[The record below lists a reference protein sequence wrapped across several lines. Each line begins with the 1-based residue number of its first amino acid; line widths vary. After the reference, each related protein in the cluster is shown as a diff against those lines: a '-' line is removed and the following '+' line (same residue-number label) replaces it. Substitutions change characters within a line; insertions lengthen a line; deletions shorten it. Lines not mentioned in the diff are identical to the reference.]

1 MKIFRLL
8 PIMVAI
14 FIIPTTD
21 AEELSSIEVESS
33 ILSNSITENRYPV
46 AIIDST
52 DIDPSKSIGTN
63 LRSIP
68 GVSNSD
74 YGTSVGQ
81 PIIRGLGGSRVR
93 VLSNNNYVSD
103 LSFFSADHPVMLNLN
118 HASHIEIIKGPSSL
132 FNHSG
137 TSGGIVNVITGSSTD
152 KLYTD
157 EKITLGRSYDTVSEG
172 YSNNFLFKKNIND
185 VALYLSHDKRDYF
198 KYDLS
203 EGSLYEEGSEVH
215 TLNNSDYA
223 DKSSTI
229 GLSLIKNWGYLS
241 FSFINN
247 KGTYGIA
254 YHAEEEEEEEEEEG
268 EHRIYSAHKSD
279 TYNFIGRLDNLAFAN
294 SLDFSISNTNAHI
307 KEHEE
312 DGSFKVMN
320 NNSTAYNLK
329 FNLDSDDIEKRLLLS
344 YEHAKSPFS
353 SNAYVPKSESF
364 DRSIA
369 YYSQTN
375 ISGLNFDYA
384 LRYDF
389 NERLT
394 STKNYEDSAFSI
406 STNTSQQITD
416 NLSYSIGL
424 SHVSRSPNMAELFAD
439 GKHGPTNR
447 YEKGDSSLEREVSK
461 NIDLGLNFKSGD
473 STIDFSVYRNDVKDF
488 IYLRDLG
495 TTSYDGEHQDANWS
509 QKDAVF
515 QGYEFSYMKPLTVG
529 NTDMYLTLSR
539 DDISAVFDDDTYVPR
554 IPSAKNVLDL
564 TILGQN
570 NESYTVSLIY
580 SESQKDFT
588 SIETETN
595 SYVDL
600 AMKYTNRISLNNNYD
615 LNVVLFG
622 NNLLDKTRRNH
633 ASFVKAH
640 VPLPAASFGFDVSL
654 DYKF

>member
-1 MKIFRLL
+1 MNIFKNALFL
-8 PIMVAI
+8 AFVAI
-14 FIIPTTD
+14 SHVH
-21 AEELSSIEVESS
+21 AEDMTPIEIQSSV
-33 ILSNSITENRYPV
+33 LSNSVTENKNTV
-46 AIIDST
+46 TIIPGA
-52 DIDPSKSIGTN
+52 DIESSQSIGTN

-81 PIIRGLGGSRVR
+81 PVIRGLGGSRVK

-103 LSFFSADHPVMLNLN
+103 LSFFSADHPVMLNIN
-118 HASHIEIIKGPSSL
+118 HASHIEVIKGPTSL

-137 TSGGIVNVITGSSTD
+137 NTGGVVNVVTDSSTN
-152 KLYTD
+152 KLYSE
-157 EKITLGRSYDTVSEG
+157 EKISFGRSYDTVSEG
-172 YSNNFLFKKNIND
+172 YSNNFLLKKNIND
-185 VALYLSHDKRDYF
+185 LAVYISHDKRDYF

-203 EGSLYEEGSEVH
+203 EGSLFEEGTEVH

-229 GLSLIKNWGYLS
+229 GLSMIKDWGYFS

-254 YHAEEEEEEEEEEG
+254 YHAEEEEEEEEEG

-279 TYNFIGRLDNLAFAN
+279 TYNFIGRLDNLSFAN
-294 SLDFSISNTNAHI
+294 SLDFSVSNTNAHI

-312 DGSFKVMN
+312 DGTFKVMN

-329 FNLDSDDIEKRLLLS
+329 FNFDSVNQERRLLLS

-364 DRSIA
+364 NRSLA
-369 YYSQTN
+369 YYSESSLSNMN
-375 ISGLNFDYA
+375 IAYA

-394 STKNYEDSAFSI
+394 STKNYEDSAISFSA
-406 STNTSQQITD
+406 NTAQQIND
-416 NLSYSIGL
+416 SLSYNLGF

-447 YEKGDSSLEREVSK
+447 YEKGNSSLEREVSN
-461 NIDLGLNFKSGD
+461 NIDIGLNFKHGIS
-473 STIDFSVYRNDVKDF
+473 SIDVSLFRNDIKDF

-495 TTSYDGEHQDANWS
+495 TTLYDGEHQDADWS

-515 QGYEFSYMKPLTVG
+515 QGYEVSYTRPFTLG
-529 NTDMYLTLSR
+529 DRDLYLTLSR
-539 DDISAVFDDDTYVPR
+539 DDISAVFDNDTYVPR
-554 IPSAKNVLDL
+554 IPSAKNTLDL
-564 TILGQN
+564 TLLGDK
-570 NESYTVSLIY
+570 NEKYSMILIY
-580 SESQKDFT
+580 AESQKDFS
-588 SIETETN
+588 SIETSTN

-600 AMKYTNRISLNNNYD
+600 AVKYTNKITLGDKQD
-615 LNVVLFG
+615 LNVMLYG

-640 VPLPAASFGFDVSL
+640 VPLPAASFGFNVSL

>member
-1 MKIFRLL
+1 MNIFRTALFL
-8 PIMVAI
+8 AFVVVSHAHAEDMTPIEI
-14 FIIPTTD
+14 Q
-21 AEELSSIEVESS
+21 SSV
-33 ILSNSITENRYPV
+33 LSNSVTENKNTV
-46 AIIDST
+46 TIIPGV
-52 DIDPSKSIGTN
+52 DIESSQSIGTN

-81 PIIRGLGGSRVR
+81 PVIRGLGGSRVK

-103 LSFFSADHPVMLNLN
+103 LSFFSADHPVMLNIN
-118 HASHIEIIKGPSSL
+118 HASHIEVIKGPTSL

-137 TSGGIVNVITGSSTD
+137 NTGGVVNVVTDSSTN
-152 KLYTD
+152 KLYSE
-157 EKITLGRSYDTVSEG
+157 EKISFGRSYDTVSEG
-172 YSNNFLFKKNIND
+172 YSNNFILKKNIND
-185 VALYLSHDKRDYF
+185 LAVYISHDKRDYF

-203 EGSLYEEGSEVH
+203 EGSLFEEGTEVH
-215 TLNNSDYA
+215 TLNNSYYA
-223 DKSSTI
+223 EKSSTI
-229 GLSLIKNWGYLS
+229 GLSMITDWGYFS

-254 YHAEEEEEEEEEEG
+254 YHAEEEEEEEEEG

-279 TYNFIGRLDNLAFAN
+279 TYNFIGRLDNLSFAN
-294 SLDFSISNTNAHI
+294 SLDFSVSNTNAHI

-312 DGSFKVMN
+312 DGTFKVMN

-329 FNLDSDDIEKRLLLS
+329 FNFDSVNQERRLLLS

-364 DRSIA
+364 NRSLA
-369 YYSQTN
+369 YYSESSLSNMN
-375 ISGLNFDYA
+375 IAYA

-394 STKNYEDSAFSI
+394 STKNYEDSAISFSA
-406 STNTSQQITD
+406 NTAQQIND
-416 NLSYSIGL
+416 SLSYNLGF

-447 YEKGDSSLEREVSK
+447 YEKGNSSLEREVSN
-461 NIDLGLNFKSGD
+461 NIDIGLNFKHGIS
-473 STIDFSVYRNDVKDF
+473 SIDVSLFRNDIKDF

-495 TTSYDGEHQDANWS
+495 TTLYDGEHQDADWS
-509 QKDAVF
+509 QKNAVF
-515 QGYEFSYMKPLTVG
+515 QGYEVSYTRPFTLG
-529 NTDMYLTLSR
+529 DRDLYLTLSR
-539 DDISAVFDDDTYVPR
+539 DDISAVFDNDTYVPR
-554 IPSAKNVLDL
+554 IPSAKNTLDL
-564 TILGQN
+564 TLLGDKN
-570 NESYTVSLIY
+570 KKYSMSLIY
-580 SESQKDFT
+580 AESQKDFS
-588 SIETETN
+588 SIETSTN

-600 AMKYTNRISLNNNYD
+600 AVKYTNKIRLGDKQD
-615 LNVVLFG
+615 LNVMLYG

-640 VPLPAASFGFDVSL
+640 VPLPAASFGFNVSL

>member
-1 MKIFRLL
+1 MNIFKNALFL
-8 PIMVAI
+8 AFVAI
-14 FIIPTTD
+14 SHVH
-21 AEELSSIEVESS
+21 AEDMTPIEIQSSV
-33 ILSNSITENRYPV
+33 LSNSVTENKNTV
-46 AIIDST
+46 TIIPGV
-52 DIDPSKSIGTN
+52 DIESSQSIGTN

-81 PIIRGLGGSRVR
+81 PVIRGLGGSRVK

-103 LSFFSADHPVMLNLN
+103 LSFFSADHPVMLNIN
-118 HASHIEIIKGPSSL
+118 HASHIEVIKGPTSL

-137 TSGGIVNVITGSSTD
+137 NTGGVVNVVTDSSTN
-152 KLYTD
+152 KLYSE
-157 EKITLGRSYDTVSEG
+157 EKISFGRSYDTVSEG
-172 YSNNFLFKKNIND
+172 YSNNFLLKKNIND
-185 VALYLSHDKRDYF
+185 LAVYISHDKRDYF

-203 EGSLYEEGSEVH
+203 EGSLFEEGTEVH

-229 GLSLIKNWGYLS
+229 GLSMIKDWGYFS

-254 YHAEEEEEEEEEEG
+254 YHAEEEEEEEEEG

-279 TYNFIGRLDNLAFAN
+279 TYNFIGRLDNLSFAN

-312 DGSFKVMN
+312 DGTFKVMN

-329 FNLDSDDIEKRLLLS
+329 FNFDSVNQERRLLLS

-364 DRSIA
+364 NRSLA
-369 YYSQTN
+369 YYSESSLSNMN
-375 ISGLNFDYA
+375 IAYA

-394 STKNYEDSAFSI
+394 STKNYEDSAISFSA
-406 STNTSQQITD
+406 NTAQQIND
-416 NLSYSIGL
+416 SLSYNLGF

-447 YEKGDSSLEREVSK
+447 YEKGNSSLEREVSN
-461 NIDLGLNFKSGD
+461 NIDIGLNFKHGIS
-473 STIDFSVYRNDVKDF
+473 SIDLSLFRNDIKDF

-495 TTSYDGEHQDANWS
+495 TTLYDGEHQDADWS

-515 QGYEFSYMKPLTVG
+515 QGYEVSYTRPFTLG
-529 NTDMYLTLSR
+529 DRDLYLTLSR
-539 DDISAVFDDDTYVPR
+539 DDISAVFDNDTYVPR
-554 IPSAKNVLDL
+554 IPSAKNTLDL
-564 TILGQN
+564 TLLGDK
-570 NESYTVSLIY
+570 NEKY
-580 SESQKDFT
+580 SMS
-588 SIETETN
+588 
-595 SYVDL
+595 
-600 AMKYTNRISLNNNYD
+600 
-615 LNVVLFG
+615 
-622 NNLLDKTRRNH
+622 
-633 ASFVKAH
+633 
-640 VPLPAASFGFDVSL
+640 
-654 DYKF
+654 

>member
-1 MKIFRLL
+1 MNIFKNALFL
-8 PIMVAI
+8 AFVVVSHVHAEVMTPIEI
-14 FIIPTTD
+14 K
-21 AEELSSIEVESS
+21 SS
-33 ILSNSITENRYPV
+33 ILSNSVTENKNTV
-46 AIIDST
+46 TIIPGV
-52 DIDPSKSIGTN
+52 DIESSQSIGTN

-81 PIIRGLGGSRVR
+81 PVIRGLGGSRVK

-103 LSFFSADHPVMLNLN
+103 LSFFSADHPVMLNIN
-118 HASHIEIIKGPSSL
+118 HASHIEVIKGPTSL

-137 TSGGIVNVITGSSTD
+137 NTGGVVNVITDSSTD
-152 KLYTD
+152 KLYSE
-157 EKITLGRSYDTVSEG
+157 EKISFGRSYDTVSEG
-172 YSNNFLFKKNIND
+172 YSNNFLLKKNIND
-185 VALYLSHDKRDYF
+185 LAVYISHDKRDYF

-203 EGSLYEEGSEVH
+203 EGSLFEEGAEVH

-229 GLSLIKNWGYLS
+229 GLSIIKDWGYLS

-279 TYNFIGRLDNLAFAN
+279 TYNFIGRLDNLSFAN

-312 DGSFKVMN
+312 DGTFKVMN
-320 NNSTAYNLK
+320 NNSTAYNLE
-329 FNLDSDDIEKRLLLS
+329 FNFDSVNQERKLLLS

-364 DRSIA
+364 NRSLA
-369 YYSQTN
+369 YYSESSLSN
-375 ISGLNFDYA
+375 MNLAYA

-394 STKNYEDSAFSI
+394 STMNYEDSAISFSA
-406 STNTSQQITD
+406 NTAQQIND
-416 NLSYSIGL
+416 KLSYNLGF

-447 YEKGDSSLEREVSK
+447 YEKGNSSLEREISN
-461 NIDLGLNFKSGD
+461 NIDIGLNFKHGIS
-473 STIDFSVYRNDVKDF
+473 SIDLSLFRNDIKDF

-495 TTSYDGEHQDANWS
+495 TTLYDGEHQDADWS
-509 QKDAVF
+509 QKDAIF
-515 QGYEFSYMKPLTVG
+515 QGYEVSYTRPFTWGDKDL
-529 NTDMYLTLSR
+529 YLTLSR

-554 IPSAKNVLDL
+554 IPSAKNTLDL
-564 TILGQN
+564 TLLGDK
-570 NESYTVSLIY
+570 NEKYSLSVIY
-580 SESQKDFT
+580 AESQKDFS
-588 SIETETN
+588 SIETSTN

-600 AMKYTNRISLNNNYD
+600 AVKYTNKIRLGDKQD
-615 LNVVLFG
+615 LNVMLYG

-640 VPLPAASFGFDVSL
+640 VPLPATSFGFNVSL

>member
-1 MKIFRLL
+1 MKIFKLL
-8 PIMVAI
+8 PLVAVL
-14 FIIPTTD
+14 FIIQPVNADDIT
-21 AEELSSIEVESS
+21 LIEVESS
-33 ILSNSITENRYPV
+33 ILSNSITENRYPISV
-46 AIIDST
+46 IDGKAIDS
-52 DIDPSKSIGTN
+52 SQSIGTN
-63 LRSIP
+63 LRGIP

-81 PIIRGLGGSRVR
+81 PVIRGLGGSRVR

-157 EKITLGRSYDTVSEG
+157 EKISLGRSYDTVSEG
-172 YSNNFLFKKNIND
+172 YSNNFLFKKNLND
-185 VALYLSHDKRDYF
+185 IALYLSHDKRDYF

-254 YHAEEEEEEEEEEG
+254 YHAEEEEEEEEEG

-279 TYNFIGRLDNLAFAN
+279 TYNFIGRLDNLALAN

-320 NNSTAYNLK
+320 NNSTAYNFK
-329 FNLDSDDIEKRLLLS
+329 FNLDSDDTEKRLLFS

-369 YYSQTN
+369 YYSQSN
-375 ISGLNFDYA
+375 ISGLGFDYA
-384 LRYDF
+384 FRYDF
-389 NERLT
+389 NERFT

-416 NLSYSIGL
+416 NLSYTIGL

-461 NIDLGLNFKSGD
+461 NIDLGFNFKRGD
-473 STIDFSVYRNDVKDF
+473 STIDLSVYRNDVKDF

-515 QGYEFSYMKPLTVG
+515 QGYELSYMKPLTLG
-529 NTDMYLTLSR
+529 DTDLYLTLSR

-570 NESYTVSLIY
+570 NETYTLSLIY
-580 SESQKDFT
+580 SESQKDFS

-600 AMKYTNRISLNNNYD
+600 AMKYTNKIALNNNYD
-615 LNVVLFG
+615 LNVNLFG
-622 NNLLDKTRRNH
+622 NNLLDRTRRNH
-633 ASFVKAH
+633 SSFVKAH
-640 VPLPAASFGFDVSL
+640 VPLPASSFGFDISL

>member
-1 MKIFRLL
+1 MT
-8 PIMVAI
+8 PIEI
-14 FIIPTTD
+14 Q
-21 AEELSSIEVESS
+21 SSV
-33 ILSNSITENRYPV
+33 LSNSVTENKNTV
-46 AIIDST
+46 TIIPGV
-52 DIDPSKSIGTN
+52 DIESSQSIGTN

-81 PIIRGLGGSRVR
+81 PVIRGLGGSRVK

-103 LSFFSADHPVMLNLN
+103 LSFFSADHPVMLNIN
-118 HASHIEIIKGPSSL
+118 HASHIEVIKGPTSL

-137 TSGGIVNVITGSSTD
+137 NTGGVVNVVTDSSTN
-152 KLYTD
+152 KLYSE
-157 EKITLGRSYDTVSEG
+157 EKISFGRSYDTVSEG
-172 YSNNFLFKKNIND
+172 YSNNFLLKKNIND
-185 VALYLSHDKRDYF
+185 LAVYISHDKRDYF

-203 EGSLYEEGSEVH
+203 EGSLFEEGTEVH

-229 GLSLIKNWGYLS
+229 GLSMIKDWGYFS

-254 YHAEEEEEEEEEEG
+254 YHAEEEEEEEEEG

-279 TYNFIGRLDNLAFAN
+279 TYNFIGRLDNLSFAN

-312 DGSFKVMN
+312 DGTFKVMN

-329 FNLDSDDIEKRLLLS
+329 FNFDSVNQERRLLLS

-364 DRSIA
+364 NRSLA
-369 YYSQTN
+369 YYSESSLSNMN
-375 ISGLNFDYA
+375 IAYA

-394 STKNYEDSAFSI
+394 STKNYEDSAISFSA
-406 STNTSQQITD
+406 NTAQQIND
-416 NLSYSIGL
+416 KLSYNLGF

-447 YEKGDSSLEREVSK
+447 YEKGNSSLEREVSN
-461 NIDLGLNFKSGD
+461 NIDIGLNFKHGIS
-473 STIDFSVYRNDVKDF
+473 SIDLSLFRNDIKDF

-495 TTSYDGEHQDANWS
+495 TTLYDGEHQDADWS

-515 QGYEFSYMKPLTVG
+515 QGYEVSYTRPFTLG
-529 NTDMYLTLSR
+529 DRDLYLTLSR
-539 DDISAVFDDDTYVPR
+539 DDISAVFDNDTYVPR
-554 IPSAKNVLDL
+554 IPSAKNTLDL
-564 TILGQN
+564 TLLGDK
-570 NESYTVSLIY
+570 NEKYSMSLIY
-580 SESQKDFT
+580 AESQKDFS
-588 SIETETN
+588 SIETSTN

-600 AMKYTNRISLNNNYD
+600 AVKYTNKIRLGDKQD
-615 LNVVLFG
+615 LNVMLYG

-640 VPLPAASFGFDVSL
+640 VPLPATSFGFNVSL

>member
-52 DIDPSKSIGTN
+52 DIDASKSIGTN

-447 YEKGDSSLEREVSK
+447 YEKGDSSLAREVSK

-554 IPSAKNVLDL
+554 IPSAKNVIDL
-564 TILGQN
+564 TVLGQS
-570 NESYTVSLIY
+570 NESYSVSLIY

>member
-1 MKIFRLL
+1 MNIFRTALFL
-8 PIMVAI
+8 AFVVVSHAHAEDMTPIEI
-14 FIIPTTD
+14 Q
-21 AEELSSIEVESS
+21 SSV
-33 ILSNSITENRYPV
+33 LSNSVTENKNTV
-46 AIIDST
+46 TIIPGV
-52 DIDPSKSIGTN
+52 DIESSQSIGTN

-81 PIIRGLGGSRVR
+81 PVIRGLGGSRVK

-103 LSFFSADHPVMLNLN
+103 LSFFSADHPVMLNIN
-118 HASHIEIIKGPSSL
+118 HASHIEVIKGPTSL

-137 TSGGIVNVITGSSTD
+137 NTGGVVNVVTDSSTN
-152 KLYTD
+152 KLYSE
-157 EKITLGRSYDTVSEG
+157 EKISFGRSYDTVSEG
-172 YSNNFLFKKNIND
+172 YSNNFILKKNIND
-185 VALYLSHDKRDYF
+185 LAVYISHDKRDYF

-203 EGSLYEEGSEVH
+203 EGSLFEEGTEVH

-229 GLSLIKNWGYLS
+229 GLSMIKDWGYFS

-254 YHAEEEEEEEEEEG
+254 YHAEEEEEEEEEG

-279 TYNFIGRLDNLAFAN
+279 TYNFIGRLDNLSFAN
-294 SLDFSISNTNAHI
+294 SLDFSVSNTNAHI

-312 DGSFKVMN
+312 DGTFKVMN

-329 FNLDSDDIEKRLLLS
+329 FNFDSVNQERRLLLS

-364 DRSIA
+364 NRSLA
-369 YYSQTN
+369 YYSESSLSNMN
-375 ISGLNFDYA
+375 IAYA

-394 STKNYEDSAFSI
+394 STKNYEDSAISFSA
-406 STNTSQQITD
+406 NTAQQIND
-416 NLSYSIGL
+416 SLSYNLGF

-447 YEKGDSSLEREVSK
+447 YEKGNSSLEREVSN
-461 NIDLGLNFKSGD
+461 NIDIGLNFKHGIS
-473 STIDFSVYRNDVKDF
+473 SIDVSLFRNDIKDF

-495 TTSYDGEHQDANWS
+495 TTLYDGEHQDADWS
-509 QKDAVF
+509 QKNAVF
-515 QGYEFSYMKPLTVG
+515 QGYEVSYTRPFTLG
-529 NTDMYLTLSR
+529 DRDLYLTLSR
-539 DDISAVFDDDTYVPR
+539 DDISAVFDNDTYVPR
-554 IPSAKNVLDL
+554 IPSAKNTLDL
-564 TILGQN
+564 TLLGDKN
-570 NESYTVSLIY
+570 KKYSMSLIY
-580 SESQKDFT
+580 AESQKDFS
-588 SIETETN
+588 SIETSTN

-600 AMKYTNRISLNNNYD
+600 AVKYTNKIRLGDKQD
-615 LNVVLFG
+615 LNVMLYG

-640 VPLPAASFGFDVSL
+640 VPLPAASFGFNVSL

>member
-8 PIMVAI
+8 PIMLAI

-52 DIDPSKSIGTN
+52 DIDSSKSIGTN

-81 PIIRGLGGSRVR
+81 PVIRGLGGSRVR

-152 KLYTD
+152 KLYAD
-157 EKITLGRSYDTVSEG
+157 EKITIGRSYDTVSEG

-312 DGSFKVMN
+312 DGSFKVLN

-375 ISGLNFDYA
+375 MSGLNFDYA

-473 STIDFSVYRNDVKDF
+473 STIDISVYRNDVKDF

-529 NTDMYLTLSR
+529 NTDLYLTLSR

-564 TILGQN
+564 TVLGQS
-570 NESYTVSLIY
+570 NESYSVSLIY

-600 AMKYTNRISLNNNYD
+600 AMKYTNKISLNNNYD

>member
-1 MKIFRLL
+1 MNIFRTALFL
-8 PIMVAI
+8 AFVVVSHAHAEDMTPIEI
-14 FIIPTTD
+14 Q
-21 AEELSSIEVESS
+21 SSV
-33 ILSNSITENRYPV
+33 LSNSVTENKNTV
-46 AIIDST
+46 TIIPGV
-52 DIDPSKSIGTN
+52 DIESSQSIGTN

-81 PIIRGLGGSRVR
+81 PVIRGLGGSRVK

-103 LSFFSADHPVMLNLN
+103 LSFFSADHPVMLNIN
-118 HASHIEIIKGPSSL
+118 HASHIEVIKGPTSL

-137 TSGGIVNVITGSSTD
+137 NTGGVVNVVTDSSTN
-152 KLYTD
+152 KLYSE
-157 EKITLGRSYDTVSEG
+157 EKISFGRSYDTVSEG
-172 YSNNFLFKKNIND
+172 YSNNFLLKKNIND
-185 VALYLSHDKRDYF
+185 LAVYISHDKRDYF

-203 EGSLYEEGSEVH
+203 EGSLFEEGTEVH

-229 GLSLIKNWGYLS
+229 GLSMIKDWGYFS

-254 YHAEEEEEEEEEEG
+254 YHAEEEEEEEEEG

-279 TYNFIGRLDNLAFAN
+279 TYNFIGRLDNLSFAN

-312 DGSFKVMN
+312 DGTFKVMN

-329 FNLDSDDIEKRLLLS
+329 FNFDSVNQERRLLLS

-364 DRSIA
+364 NRSLA
-369 YYSQTN
+369 YYSESSLSNMN
-375 ISGLNFDYA
+375 IAYA

-394 STKNYEDSAFSI
+394 STKNYEDSAISFSA
-406 STNTSQQITD
+406 NTAKQIND
-416 NLSYSIGL
+416 KLSYNLGF

-447 YEKGDSSLEREVSK
+447 YEKGNSSLEREVSN
-461 NIDLGLNFKSGD
+461 NIDIGLNFKHGIS
-473 STIDFSVYRNDVKDF
+473 SIDLSLFRNDIKDF

-495 TTSYDGEHQDANWS
+495 TTLYDGEHQDANWS

-515 QGYEFSYMKPLTVG
+515 QGYEVSYTRPFTLG
-529 NTDMYLTLSR
+529 DRDLYLTLSR

-554 IPSAKNVLDL
+554 IPSAKNTIDL
-564 TILGQN
+564 TLLGDK
-570 NESYTVSLIY
+570 NEKYSMSVIY
-580 SESQKDFT
+580 AESQKDFS
-588 SIETETN
+588 SIESSTN
-595 SYVDL
+595 SYLDL
-600 AMKYTNRISLNNNYD
+600 AVKYTNKIRLSDKQD
-615 LNVVLFG
+615 LNVMLYG

-640 VPLPAASFGFDVSL
+640 VPLPATSFGFNVSL

>member
-1 MKIFRLL
+1 MNIFKNALFL
-8 PIMVAI
+8 AFVAI
-14 FIIPTTD
+14 SHVH
-21 AEELSSIEVESS
+21 AEDMTPIEIQSSV
-33 ILSNSITENRYPV
+33 LSNSVTENKNTV
-46 AIIDST
+46 TIIPGV
-52 DIDPSKSIGTN
+52 DIESSQSIGTN

-81 PIIRGLGGSRVR
+81 PVIRGLGGSRVK

-103 LSFFSADHPVMLNLN
+103 LSFFSADHPVMLNIN
-118 HASHIEIIKGPSSL
+118 HASHIEVIKGPTSL

-137 TSGGIVNVITGSSTD
+137 NTGGVVNVVTDSSTN
-152 KLYTD
+152 KLYSE
-157 EKITLGRSYDTVSEG
+157 EKISFGRSYDTVSEG
-172 YSNNFLFKKNIND
+172 YSNNFLLKKNIND
-185 VALYLSHDKRDYF
+185 LAVYISHDKRDYF

-203 EGSLYEEGSEVH
+203 EGSLFEEGTEVH

-229 GLSLIKNWGYLS
+229 GLSMIKDWGYFS

-254 YHAEEEEEEEEEEG
+254 YHAEEEEEEEEEG

-279 TYNFIGRLDNLAFAN
+279 TYNFIGRLDNLSFAN
-294 SLDFSISNTNAHI
+294 SLDFSVSNTNAHI

-312 DGSFKVMN
+312 DGTFKVMN

-329 FNLDSDDIEKRLLLS
+329 FNFDSVNQERRLLLS

-364 DRSIA
+364 NRSLA
-369 YYSQTN
+369 YYSESSLSNMN
-375 ISGLNFDYA
+375 IAYA

-394 STKNYEDSAFSI
+394 STKNYEDSAISFSA
-406 STNTSQQITD
+406 NTAQQIND
-416 NLSYSIGL
+416 SLSYNLGF

-447 YEKGDSSLEREVSK
+447 YEKGNSSLEREVSN
-461 NIDLGLNFKSGD
+461 NIDIGLNFKHGIS
-473 STIDFSVYRNDVKDF
+473 SIDLSLFRNDIKDF

-495 TTSYDGEHQDANWS
+495 TTLYDGEHQDADWS

-515 QGYEFSYMKPLTVG
+515 QGYEVSFTRPFTLG
-529 NTDMYLTLSR
+529 DRDLYLTLSR
-539 DDISAVFDDDTYVPR
+539 DDISAVFDNDTYVPR
-554 IPSAKNVLDL
+554 IPSAKNTLDL
-564 TILGQN
+564 TLLGDK
-570 NESYTVSLIY
+570 NEKYSMSLIY
-580 SESQKDFT
+580 AESQKDFS
-588 SIETETN
+588 SIETSTN

-600 AMKYTNRISLNNNYD
+600 AVKYTNKIRLGDKQD
-615 LNVVLFG
+615 LNVMLYG

-640 VPLPAASFGFDVSL
+640 VPLPASSFGFNVSL

>member
-1 MKIFRLL
+1 
-8 PIMVAI
+8 
-14 FIIPTTD
+14 
-21 AEELSSIEVESS
+21 
-33 ILSNSITENRYPV
+33 
-46 AIIDST
+46 
-52 DIDPSKSIGTN
+52 TN

-81 PIIRGLGGSRVR
+81 PVIRGLGGSRVK

-103 LSFFSADHPVMLNLN
+103 LSFFSADHPVMLNIN
-118 HASHIEIIKGPSSL
+118 HASHIEVIKGPTSL

-137 TSGGIVNVITGSSTD
+137 NTGGVVNVVTDSSTN
-152 KLYTD
+152 KLYSE
-157 EKITLGRSYDTVSEG
+157 EKISFGRSYDTVSEG
-172 YSNNFLFKKNIND
+172 YSNNFLLKKNIND
-185 VALYLSHDKRDYF
+185 LAVYISHDKRDYF

-203 EGSLYEEGSEVH
+203 EGSLFEEGTEVH

-229 GLSLIKNWGYLS
+229 GLSMIKDWGYFS

-254 YHAEEEEEEEEEEG
+254 YHAEEEEEEEEEG

-279 TYNFIGRLDNLAFAN
+279 TYNFIGRLDNLSFAN
-294 SLDFSISNTNAHI
+294 SLDFSVSNTNAHI

-312 DGSFKVMN
+312 DGTFKVMN

-329 FNLDSDDIEKRLLLS
+329 FNFDSVNQERRLLLS

-364 DRSIA
+364 NRSLA
-369 YYSQTN
+369 YYSESSLSNMN
-375 ISGLNFDYA
+375 IAYA

-394 STKNYEDSAFSI
+394 STKNYEDSAISFSA
-406 STNTSQQITD
+406 NTAQQIND
-416 NLSYSIGL
+416 SLSYNLGF

-447 YEKGDSSLEREVSK
+447 YEKGNSSLEREVSN
-461 NIDLGLNFKSGD
+461 NIDIGLNFKHGIS
-473 STIDFSVYRNDVKDF
+473 SIDLSLFRNDIKDF

-495 TTSYDGEHQDANWS
+495 TTLYDGEHQDADWS

-515 QGYEFSYMKPLTVG
+515 QGYEVSYTRPFTLG
-529 NTDMYLTLSR
+529 DRDLYLTLSR
-539 DDISAVFDDDTYVPR
+539 DDISAVFDNDTYVPR
-554 IPSAKNVLDL
+554 IPSAKNTLDL
-564 TILGQN
+564 TLLGDK
-570 NESYTVSLIY
+570 NEKYSMILIY
-580 SESQKDFT
+580 AESQKDFS
-588 SIETETN
+588 SIETSTN

-600 AMKYTNRISLNNNYD
+600 AVKYTNKIRLGDKQD
-615 LNVVLFG
+615 LNVMLYG

-640 VPLPAASFGFDVSL
+640 VPLPAASFGFNVSL

>member
-1 MKIFRLL
+1 MNIFKNALFL
-8 PIMVAI
+8 AFVAI
-14 FIIPTTD
+14 SHVH
-21 AEELSSIEVESS
+21 AEDMTPIEIQSS
-33 ILSNSITENRYPV
+33 ILSNSVTENKNTV
-46 AIIDST
+46 TIIPGV
-52 DIDPSKSIGTN
+52 DIESSQSIGTN

-81 PIIRGLGGSRVR
+81 PVIRGLGGSRVK

-103 LSFFSADHPVMLNLN
+103 LSFFSADHPVMLNIN
-118 HASHIEIIKGPSSL
+118 HASHIEVIKGPTSL

-137 TSGGIVNVITGSSTD
+137 NTGGVVNVVTDSSTN
-152 KLYTD
+152 KLYSE
-157 EKITLGRSYDTVSEG
+157 EKISFGRSYDTVSEG
-172 YSNNFLFKKNIND
+172 YSNNFLLKKNID
-185 VALYLSHDKRDYF
+185 DLAVYISHDKRDYF

-203 EGSLYEEGSEVH
+203 EGSLFEEGTEVH

-229 GLSLIKNWGYLS
+229 GLSMIKDWGYFS

-254 YHAEEEEEEEEEEG
+254 YHAEEEEEEEEEG

-279 TYNFIGRLDNLAFAN
+279 TYNFIGRLDNLSFAN

-312 DGSFKVMN
+312 DGTFKVMN

-329 FNLDSDDIEKRLLLS
+329 FNFDSVNQERRLLLS

-364 DRSIA
+364 NRSLA
-369 YYSQTN
+369 YYSESSLSNMN
-375 ISGLNFDYA
+375 IAYA

-394 STKNYEDSAFSI
+394 STKNYEDSAISFSA
-406 STNTSQQITD
+406 NTAQQIND
-416 NLSYSIGL
+416 SLSYNLGF

-447 YEKGDSSLEREVSK
+447 YEKGNSSLEREVSN
-461 NIDLGLNFKSGD
+461 NIDIGLNFKHGIS
-473 STIDFSVYRNDVKDF
+473 SIDVSLFRNDIKDF

-495 TTSYDGEHQDANWS
+495 TTLYDGEHQDADWS

-515 QGYEFSYMKPLTVG
+515 QGYEVSYTRPFTLG
-529 NTDMYLTLSR
+529 DRDLYLTLSR
-539 DDISAVFDDDTYVPR
+539 DDISAVFDNDTYVPR
-554 IPSAKNVLDL
+554 IPSAKNTLDL
-564 TILGQN
+564 TLLGDK
-570 NESYTVSLIY
+570 NEKYSMILIY
-580 SESQKDFT
+580 AESQKDFS
-588 SIETETN
+588 SIETSTN

-600 AMKYTNRISLNNNYD
+600 AVKYTNKIRLGDKQD
-615 LNVVLFG
+615 LNVMLYG

-640 VPLPAASFGFDVSL
+640 VPLPAASFGFNVSL

>member
-1 MKIFRLL
+1 MNIFRTALFL
-8 PIMVAI
+8 AFVVISHAHAEDMTPIEI
-14 FIIPTTD
+14 Q
-21 AEELSSIEVESS
+21 SSV
-33 ILSNSITENRYPV
+33 LSNSVTENKNTLTIVPGV
-46 AIIDST
+46 
-52 DIDPSKSIGTN
+52 DIESSQSIGTN

-81 PIIRGLGGSRVR
+81 PVIRGLGGSRVK

-103 LSFFSADHPVMLNLN
+103 LSFFSADHPVMLNIN
-118 HASHIEIIKGPSSL
+118 HASHIEVIKGPTSL

-137 TSGGIVNVITGSSTD
+137 NTGGVVNVVTDSSTN
-152 KLYTD
+152 KLYSE
-157 EKITLGRSYDTVSEG
+157 EKISFGRSYDTVSEG
-172 YSNNFLFKKNIND
+172 YSNNFLLKKNIND
-185 VALYLSHDKRDYF
+185 LAVYISHDKRDYF

-203 EGSLYEEGSEVH
+203 EGSLFEEGTEVH

-229 GLSLIKNWGYLS
+229 GLSMIKDWGYFS

-254 YHAEEEEEEEEEEG
+254 YHAEEEEEEEEEG

-279 TYNFIGRLDNLAFAN
+279 TYNFIGRLDNLSFAN
-294 SLDFSISNTNAHI
+294 SLDFSVSNTNAHI

-312 DGSFKVMN
+312 DGTFKVMN

-329 FNLDSDDIEKRLLLS
+329 FNFDSVNQERRLLLS

-364 DRSIA
+364 NRSLA
-369 YYSQTN
+369 YYSESSLSNMN
-375 ISGLNFDYA
+375 IAYA

-394 STKNYEDSAFSI
+394 STKNYEDSAISFSA
-406 STNTSQQITD
+406 NTAQQIND
-416 NLSYSIGL
+416 SLSYNLGF

-447 YEKGDSSLEREVSK
+447 YEKGNSSLEREVSN
-461 NIDLGLNFKSGD
+461 NIDIGLNFKHGIS
-473 STIDFSVYRNDVKDF
+473 SIDLSLFRNDIKDF

-495 TTSYDGEHQDANWS
+495 TTLYDGEHQDADWS

-515 QGYEFSYMKPLTVG
+515 QGYEVSYTRPFTLG
-529 NTDMYLTLSR
+529 DRDLYLTLSR
-539 DDISAVFDDDTYVPR
+539 DDISAVFDNDTYVPR
-554 IPSAKNVLDL
+554 IPSAKNTLDL
-564 TILGQN
+564 TLLGDK
-570 NESYTVSLIY
+570 NEKYSMSLIY
-580 SESQKDFT
+580 AESQKDFS
-588 SIETETN
+588 SIETSTN

-600 AMKYTNRISLNNNYD
+600 AVKYTNKIRLGDKQD
-615 LNVVLFG
+615 LNVMLYG

-640 VPLPAASFGFDVSL
+640 VPLPATSFGFNVSL

>member
-1 MKIFRLL
+1 MNIFKNALFL
-8 PIMVAI
+8 AFVAI
-14 FIIPTTD
+14 SHVH
-21 AEELSSIEVESS
+21 AEDMTPIEIQSSV
-33 ILSNSITENRYPV
+33 LSNSVTENKNTV
-46 AIIDST
+46 TIIPGV
-52 DIDPSKSIGTN
+52 DIESSQSIGTN

-81 PIIRGLGGSRVR
+81 PVIRGLGGSRVK

-103 LSFFSADHPVMLNLN
+103 LSFFSADHPVMLNIN
-118 HASHIEIIKGPSSL
+118 HASHIEVIKGPTSL

-137 TSGGIVNVITGSSTD
+137 NTGGVVNVVTDSSTN
-152 KLYTD
+152 KLYSE
-157 EKITLGRSYDTVSEG
+157 EKISFGRSYDTVSEG
-172 YSNNFLFKKNIND
+172 YSNNFLLKKNIND
-185 VALYLSHDKRDYF
+185 LAVYISHDKRDYF

-203 EGSLYEEGSEVH
+203 EGSLFEEGTEVH

-229 GLSLIKNWGYLS
+229 GLSMIKDWGYFS

-254 YHAEEEEEEEEEEG
+254 YHAEEEEEEEEEG

-279 TYNFIGRLDNLAFAN
+279 TYNFIGRLDNLSFAN
-294 SLDFSISNTNAHI
+294 SLDFSVSNTNAHI

-312 DGSFKVMN
+312 DGTFKVMN

-329 FNLDSDDIEKRLLLS
+329 FNFDSVNQERRLLLS

-364 DRSIA
+364 NRSLA
-369 YYSQTN
+369 YYSESSLSNMN
-375 ISGLNFDYA
+375 IAYA

-394 STKNYEDSAFSI
+394 STKNYEDSAISFSA
-406 STNTSQQITD
+406 NTAQQIND
-416 NLSYSIGL
+416 SLSYNLGF

-447 YEKGDSSLEREVSK
+447 YEKGNSSLEREVSN
-461 NIDLGLNFKSGD
+461 NIDIGLNFKHGIS
-473 STIDFSVYRNDVKDF
+473 SIDLSLFRNDIKDF

-495 TTSYDGEHQDANWS
+495 TTLYDGEHQDADWS

-515 QGYEFSYMKPLTVG
+515 QGYEVSYTRPFTLG
-529 NTDMYLTLSR
+529 DRDLYLTLSR

-554 IPSAKNVLDL
+554 IPSAKNTIDL
-564 TILGQN
+564 TLLGDK
-570 NESYTVSLIY
+570 NEKYSMSVIY
-580 SESQKDFT
+580 AESQKDFS
-588 SIETETN
+588 SIESSTN
-595 SYVDL
+595 SYLDL
-600 AMKYTNRISLNNNYD
+600 AVKYTNKIRLSDKQD
-615 LNVVLFG
+615 LNVMLYG

-640 VPLPAASFGFDVSL
+640 VPLPATSFGFNVSL

>member
-1 MKIFRLL
+1 MNIFKNALFL
-8 PIMVAI
+8 AFVAI
-14 FIIPTTD
+14 SHVH
-21 AEELSSIEVESS
+21 AEDMTPIEIQSSV
-33 ILSNSITENRYPV
+33 LSNSVTENKNTV
-46 AIIDST
+46 TIIPGV
-52 DIDPSKSIGTN
+52 DIESSQSIGTN

-81 PIIRGLGGSRVR
+81 PVIRGLGGSRVK

-103 LSFFSADHPVMLNLN
+103 LSFFSADHPVMLNIN
-118 HASHIEIIKGPSSL
+118 HASHIEVIKGPTSL

-137 TSGGIVNVITGSSTD
+137 NTGGVVNVVTDSSTN
-152 KLYTD
+152 KLYSE
-157 EKITLGRSYDTVSEG
+157 EKISFGRSYDTVSEG
-172 YSNNFLFKKNIND
+172 YSNNFLLKKNIND
-185 VALYLSHDKRDYF
+185 LAVYISHDKRDYF

-203 EGSLYEEGSEVH
+203 EGSLFEEGTEVH

-229 GLSLIKNWGYLS
+229 GLSMIKDWGYFS

-254 YHAEEEEEEEEEEG
+254 YHAEEEEEEEEEG

-279 TYNFIGRLDNLAFAN
+279 TYNFIGRLDNLSFAN
-294 SLDFSISNTNAHI
+294 SLDFSVSNTNAHI

-312 DGSFKVMN
+312 DGTFKVMN

-329 FNLDSDDIEKRLLLS
+329 FNFDSVNQERRLLLS

-364 DRSIA
+364 NRSLA
-369 YYSQTN
+369 YYSESSLSNMN
-375 ISGLNFDYA
+375 IAYA

-394 STKNYEDSAFSI
+394 STKNYEDSAISFSA
-406 STNTSQQITD
+406 NTAQQIND
-416 NLSYSIGL
+416 SLSYNLGF

-447 YEKGDSSLEREVSK
+447 YEKGNSSLEREVSN
-461 NIDLGLNFKSGD
+461 NIDIGLNFKHGIS
-473 STIDFSVYRNDVKDF
+473 SIDVSLFRNDIKDF

-495 TTSYDGEHQDANWS
+495 TTLYDGEHQDADWS

-515 QGYEFSYMKPLTVG
+515 QGYEVSYTRPFTLG
-529 NTDMYLTLSR
+529 DRDLYLTLSR
-539 DDISAVFDDDTYVPR
+539 DDISAVFDNDTYVPR
-554 IPSAKNVLDL
+554 IPSAKNTLDL
-564 TILGQN
+564 TLLGDK
-570 NESYTVSLIY
+570 NEKYSMSLIY
-580 SESQKDFT
+580 AESQKDFS
-588 SIETETN
+588 SIETSTN

-600 AMKYTNRISLNNNYD
+600 AVKYTNKIRLGDKQD
-615 LNVVLFG
+615 LNVMLYG

-640 VPLPAASFGFDVSL
+640 VPLPATSFGFNVSL

>member
-1 MKIFRLL
+1 MNIFKTALFL
-8 PIMVAI
+8 AFVVVSHVHAEDMTPIEI
-14 FIIPTTD
+14 Q
-21 AEELSSIEVESS
+21 SSV
-33 ILSNSITENRYPV
+33 LSNSVTENKNTV
-46 AIIDST
+46 TIIPGV
-52 DIDPSKSIGTN
+52 DIESSQSIGTN

-81 PIIRGLGGSRVR
+81 PVIRGLGGSRVK

-103 LSFFSADHPVMLNLN
+103 LSFFSADHPVMLNIN
-118 HASHIEIIKGPSSL
+118 HASHIEVIKGPTSL

-137 TSGGIVNVITGSSTD
+137 NTGGVVNVVTDSSTN
-152 KLYTD
+152 KLYSE
-157 EKITLGRSYDTVSEG
+157 EKISFGRSYDTVSEG
-172 YSNNFLFKKNIND
+172 YSNNFLLKKNIND
-185 VALYLSHDKRDYF
+185 LAVYISHDKRDYF

-203 EGSLYEEGSEVH
+203 EGSLFEEGTEVH

-229 GLSLIKNWGYLS
+229 GLSMIKDWGYFS

-254 YHAEEEEEEEEEEG
+254 YHAEEEEEEEEEG

-279 TYNFIGRLDNLAFAN
+279 TYNFIGRLDNLSFAN

-312 DGSFKVMN
+312 DGTFKVMN

-329 FNLDSDDIEKRLLLS
+329 FNFDSVNQERRLLLS

-364 DRSIA
+364 NRSLA
-369 YYSQTN
+369 YYSEASLSNMNLT
-375 ISGLNFDYA
+375 YA

-394 STKNYEDSAFSI
+394 STKNYEDSAISFSA
-406 STNTSQQITD
+406 NTAKQIND
-416 NLSYSIGL
+416 KLSYNLGF

-447 YEKGDSSLEREVSK
+447 YEKGNSSLEREVSN
-461 NIDLGLNFKSGD
+461 NIDIGLNFKHGIS
-473 STIDFSVYRNDVKDF
+473 SIDLSLFRNDIKDF

-495 TTSYDGEHQDANWS
+495 TTLYDGEHQDANWS

-515 QGYEFSYMKPLTVG
+515 QGYEVSYTRPFTLG
-529 NTDMYLTLSR
+529 DRDLYLTLSR

-554 IPSAKNVLDL
+554 IPSAKNTIDL
-564 TILGQN
+564 TLLGDK
-570 NESYTVSLIY
+570 NEKYSMSVIY
-580 SESQKDFT
+580 AESQKDFS
-588 SIETETN
+588 SIESSTN
-595 SYVDL
+595 SYLDL
-600 AMKYTNRISLNNNYD
+600 AVKYTNKIRLSDKQD
-615 LNVVLFG
+615 LNVMLYG

-640 VPLPAASFGFDVSL
+640 VPLPATSFGFNVSL

>member
-1 MKIFRLL
+1 MNIFRTALFL
-8 PIMVAI
+8 AFVVVSHAHAEDMTPIEI
-14 FIIPTTD
+14 Q
-21 AEELSSIEVESS
+21 SSV
-33 ILSNSITENRYPV
+33 LSNSVTENKNTV
-46 AIIDST
+46 TIIPGV
-52 DIDPSKSIGTN
+52 DIESSQSIGTN

-81 PIIRGLGGSRVR
+81 PVIRGLGGSRVK

-103 LSFFSADHPVMLNLN
+103 LSFFSADHPVMLNIN
-118 HASHIEIIKGPSSL
+118 HASHIEVIKGPTSL

-137 TSGGIVNVITGSSTD
+137 NTGGVVNVVTDSSTN
-152 KLYTD
+152 KLYSE
-157 EKITLGRSYDTVSEG
+157 EKISFGRSYDTVSEG
-172 YSNNFLFKKNIND
+172 YSNNFLLKKNIND
-185 VALYLSHDKRDYF
+185 LAVYISHDKRDYF

-203 EGSLYEEGSEVH
+203 EGSLFEEGTEVH

-229 GLSLIKNWGYLS
+229 GLSMIKDWGYFS

-254 YHAEEEEEEEEEEG
+254 YHAEEEEEEEEEG

-279 TYNFIGRLDNLAFAN
+279 TYNFIGRLDNLSFAN
-294 SLDFSISNTNAHI
+294 SLDFSVSNTNAHI

-312 DGSFKVMN
+312 DGTFKVMN

-329 FNLDSDDIEKRLLLS
+329 FNFDSVNQERRLLLS

-364 DRSIA
+364 NRSLA
-369 YYSQTN
+369 YYSESSLSNMN
-375 ISGLNFDYA
+375 IAYA

-394 STKNYEDSAFSI
+394 STKNYEDSAISFSA
-406 STNTSQQITD
+406 NTAQQIND
-416 NLSYSIGL
+416 SLSYNLGF

-447 YEKGDSSLEREVSK
+447 YEKGNSSLEREVSN
-461 NIDLGLNFKSGD
+461 NIDIGLNFKHGIS
-473 STIDFSVYRNDVKDF
+473 SIDVSLFRNDIKDF

-495 TTSYDGEHQDANWS
+495 TTLYDGEHQDADWS

-515 QGYEFSYMKPLTVG
+515 QGYEVSYTRPFTLG
-529 NTDMYLTLSR
+529 DRDLYLTLSR
-539 DDISAVFDDDTYVPR
+539 DDISAVFDNDTYVPR
-554 IPSAKNVLDL
+554 IPSAKNTLDL
-564 TILGQN
+564 TLLGDK
-570 NESYTVSLIY
+570 NEKYSMSLIY
-580 SESQKDFT
+580 AESQKDFS
-588 SIETETN
+588 SIETSTN

-600 AMKYTNRISLNNNYD
+600 AVKYTNKIRLGDKQD
-615 LNVVLFG
+615 LNVMLYG

-640 VPLPAASFGFDVSL
+640 VPLPATSFGFNVSL

>member
-1 MKIFRLL
+1 MNIFKNALFL
-8 PIMVAI
+8 AFVAI
-14 FIIPTTD
+14 SHVH
-21 AEELSSIEVESS
+21 AEDMTPIEIQSSV
-33 ILSNSITENRYPV
+33 LSNSVTENKNTV
-46 AIIDST
+46 TIIPGV
-52 DIDPSKSIGTN
+52 DIESSQSIGTN

-81 PIIRGLGGSRVR
+81 PVIRGLGGSRVK

-103 LSFFSADHPVMLNLN
+103 LSFFSADHPVMLNIN
-118 HASHIEIIKGPSSL
+118 HASHIEVIKGPTSL

-137 TSGGIVNVITGSSTD
+137 NTGGVVNVVTDSSTN
-152 KLYTD
+152 KLYSE
-157 EKITLGRSYDTVSEG
+157 EKISFGRSYDTVSEG
-172 YSNNFLFKKNIND
+172 YSNNFLLKKNIND
-185 VALYLSHDKRDYF
+185 LAVYISHDKRDYF

-203 EGSLYEEGSEVH
+203 EGSLFEEGTEVH

-229 GLSLIKNWGYLS
+229 GLSMIKDWGYFS

-254 YHAEEEEEEEEEEG
+254 YHAEEEEEEEEEG

-279 TYNFIGRLDNLAFAN
+279 TYNFIGRLDNLSFAN
-294 SLDFSISNTNAHI
+294 SLDFSVSNTNAHI

-312 DGSFKVMN
+312 DGTFKVMN

-329 FNLDSDDIEKRLLLS
+329 FNFDSVNQERRLLLS

-364 DRSIA
+364 NRSLA
-369 YYSQTN
+369 YYSESSLSNMN
-375 ISGLNFDYA
+375 IAYA

-394 STKNYEDSAFSI
+394 STKNYEDSAISFSA
-406 STNTSQQITD
+406 NTAQQIND
-416 NLSYSIGL
+416 SLSYNLGF

-447 YEKGDSSLEREVSK
+447 YEKGNSSLEREVSN
-461 NIDLGLNFKSGD
+461 NIDIGLNFKHGIS
-473 STIDFSVYRNDVKDF
+473 SIDLSLFRNDIKDF

-495 TTSYDGEHQDANWS
+495 TTLYDGEHQDADWS

-515 QGYEFSYMKPLTVG
+515 QGYEVSYTRPFTLG
-529 NTDMYLTLSR
+529 DRDLYLTLSR

-554 IPSAKNVLDL
+554 IPSAKNTIDL
-564 TILGQN
+564 TLLGDK
-570 NESYTVSLIY
+570 NEKYSMSVIY
-580 SESQKDFT
+580 AESQKDFS
-588 SIETETN
+588 SIETSTN

-600 AMKYTNRISLNNNYD
+600 AVKYTNKIRLSDKQD
-615 LNVVLFG
+615 LNVMLYG

-640 VPLPAASFGFDVSL
+640 VPLPAASFGFNVSL

>member
-1 MKIFRLL
+1 MNIFKNALFL
-8 PIMVAI
+8 AFVAI
-14 FIIPTTD
+14 SHVH
-21 AEELSSIEVESS
+21 AEDMTPIEIQSSV
-33 ILSNSITENRYPV
+33 LSNSVTENKNTV
-46 AIIDST
+46 TIIPGV
-52 DIDPSKSIGTN
+52 DIESSQSIGTN

-81 PIIRGLGGSRVR
+81 PVIRGLGGSRVK

-103 LSFFSADHPVMLNLN
+103 LSFFSADHPVMLNIN
-118 HASHIEIIKGPSSL
+118 HASHIEVIKGPTSL

-137 TSGGIVNVITGSSTD
+137 NTGGVVNVVTDSSTN
-152 KLYTD
+152 KLYSE
-157 EKITLGRSYDTVSEG
+157 EKISFGRSYDTVSEG
-172 YSNNFLFKKNIND
+172 YSNNFLLKKNIND
-185 VALYLSHDKRDYF
+185 LAVYISHDKRDYF

-203 EGSLYEEGSEVH
+203 EGSLFEEGTEVH

-229 GLSLIKNWGYLS
+229 GLSMIKDWGYFS

-254 YHAEEEEEEEEEEG
+254 YHAEEEEEEEEEG

-279 TYNFIGRLDNLAFAN
+279 TYNFIGRLDNLSFAN

-312 DGSFKVMN
+312 DGTFKVMN

-329 FNLDSDDIEKRLLLS
+329 FNFDSVNQERRLLLS

-364 DRSIA
+364 NRSLA
-369 YYSQTN
+369 YYSESSLSNMN
-375 ISGLNFDYA
+375 IAYA

-394 STKNYEDSAFSI
+394 STKNYEDSAISFSA
-406 STNTSQQITD
+406 NTAQQIND
-416 NLSYSIGL
+416 NLSYNLGF

-447 YEKGDSSLEREVSK
+447 YEKGNSSLEREVSN
-461 NIDLGLNFKSGD
+461 NIDIGLNFKHGIS
-473 STIDFSVYRNDVKDF
+473 SIDLSLFRNDIKDF

-495 TTSYDGEHQDANWS
+495 TTLYDGEHQDADWS

-515 QGYEFSYMKPLTVG
+515 QGYEVSYTRPFTLG
-529 NTDMYLTLSR
+529 DRDLYLTLSR

-554 IPSAKNVLDL
+554 IPSAKNTIDL
-564 TILGQN
+564 TLLGDK
-570 NESYTVSLIY
+570 NEKYSMSVIY
-580 SESQKDFT
+580 AESQKDFS
-588 SIETETN
+588 SIESSTN
-595 SYVDL
+595 SYLDL
-600 AMKYTNRISLNNNYD
+600 AVKYTNKIRLSDKQD
-615 LNVVLFG
+615 LNVMLYG

-640 VPLPAASFGFDVSL
+640 VPLPATSFGFNVSL

>member
-1 MKIFRLL
+1 MNIFRTALFL
-8 PIMVAI
+8 AFVVVSHAHAEDMTPIEI
-14 FIIPTTD
+14 Q
-21 AEELSSIEVESS
+21 SSV
-33 ILSNSITENRYPV
+33 LSNSVTENKNTV
-46 AIIDST
+46 TIIPGV
-52 DIDPSKSIGTN
+52 DIESSQSIGTN

-81 PIIRGLGGSRVR
+81 PVIRGLGGSRVK

-103 LSFFSADHPVMLNLN
+103 LSFFSADHPVMLNIN
-118 HASHIEIIKGPSSL
+118 HASHIEVIKGPTSL

-137 TSGGIVNVITGSSTD
+137 NTGGVVNVVTDSSTN
-152 KLYTD
+152 KLYSE
-157 EKITLGRSYDTVSEG
+157 EKISFGRSYDTVSEG
-172 YSNNFLFKKNIND
+172 YSNNFLLKKNIND
-185 VALYLSHDKRDYF
+185 LAVYISHDKRDYF

-203 EGSLYEEGSEVH
+203 EGSLFEEGTEVH

-229 GLSLIKNWGYLS
+229 GLSMIKDWGYFS

-254 YHAEEEEEEEEEEG
+254 YHAEEEEEEEEEG

-279 TYNFIGRLDNLAFAN
+279 TYNFIGRLDNLSFAN
-294 SLDFSISNTNAHI
+294 SLDFSVSNTNAHI

-312 DGSFKVMN
+312 DGTFKVMN

-329 FNLDSDDIEKRLLLS
+329 FNFDSVNQERRLLLS

-364 DRSIA
+364 NRSLA
-369 YYSQTN
+369 YYSESSLSNMN
-375 ISGLNFDYA
+375 IAYA

-394 STKNYEDSAFSI
+394 STKNYEDSAISFSA
-406 STNTSQQITD
+406 NTAQQIND
-416 NLSYSIGL
+416 SLSYNLGF

-447 YEKGDSSLEREVSK
+447 YEKGNSSLEREVSN
-461 NIDLGLNFKSGD
+461 NIDIGLNFKHGIS
-473 STIDFSVYRNDVKDF
+473 SIDLSLFRNDIKDF

-495 TTSYDGEHQDANWS
+495 TTLYDGEHQDADWS

-515 QGYEFSYMKPLTVG
+515 QGYEVSYTRPFTLG
-529 NTDMYLTLSR
+529 DRDLYLTLSR
-539 DDISAVFDDDTYVPR
+539 DDISAVFDNDTYVPR
-554 IPSAKNVLDL
+554 IPSAKNTLDL
-564 TILGQN
+564 TLLGDK
-570 NESYTVSLIY
+570 NEKYSMSLIY
-580 SESQKDFT
+580 AESQKDFS
-588 SIETETN
+588 SIETSTN

-600 AMKYTNRISLNNNYD
+600 AVKYTNKIRLGDKQD
-615 LNVVLFG
+615 LNVMLYG

-640 VPLPAASFGFDVSL
+640 VPLPATSFGFNVSL

>member
-1 MKIFRLL
+1 MNIFKNALF
-8 PIMVAI
+8 IAFVAI
-14 FIIPTTD
+14 SHVHAEDMTPIEIQSSVLSNPVTENKNTVTIIPGVD
-21 AEELSSIEVESS
+21 IESS
-33 ILSNSITENRYPV
+33 Q
-46 AIIDST
+46 
-52 DIDPSKSIGTN
+52 SIGTN

-68 GVSNSD
+68 GISNSD

-81 PIIRGLGGSRVR
+81 PVIRGLGGSRVK

-103 LSFFSADHPVMLNLN
+103 LSFFSADHPVMLNIN
-118 HASHIEIIKGPSSL
+118 HASHIEVIKGPTSL

-137 TSGGIVNVITGSSTD
+137 NTGGVVNVVTDSSTN
-152 KLYTD
+152 KLYSE
-157 EKITLGRSYDTVSEG
+157 EKISFGRSYDTVSEG
-172 YSNNFLFKKNIND
+172 YSNNFLLKKNIND
-185 VALYLSHDKRDYF
+185 LAVYISHDKRDYF

-203 EGSLYEEGSEVH
+203 EGSLFEEGTEVH

-229 GLSLIKNWGYLS
+229 GLSMIKDWGYFS

-254 YHAEEEEEEEEEEG
+254 YHAEEEEEEEEEG

-279 TYNFIGRLDNLAFAN
+279 TYNFIGRLDNLSFAN
-294 SLDFSISNTNAHI
+294 SLDFSVSNTNAHI

-312 DGSFKVMN
+312 DGTFKVMN

-329 FNLDSDDIEKRLLLS
+329 FNFDSVNQERRLLLS

-364 DRSIA
+364 NRSLA
-369 YYSQTN
+369 YYSESSLSNMN
-375 ISGLNFDYA
+375 IAYA

-394 STKNYEDSAFSI
+394 STKNYEDSAISFSA
-406 STNTSQQITD
+406 NTAQQIND
-416 NLSYSIGL
+416 SLSYNLGF

-447 YEKGDSSLEREVSK
+447 YEKGNSSLEREVSN
-461 NIDLGLNFKSGD
+461 NIDIGLNFKHGIS
-473 STIDFSVYRNDVKDF
+473 SIDVSLFRNDIKDF

-495 TTSYDGEHQDANWS
+495 TTLYDGEHQDADWS

-515 QGYEFSYMKPLTVG
+515 QGYEVSFTRPFTLG
-529 NTDMYLTLSR
+529 DRDLYLTLSR
-539 DDISAVFDDDTYVPR
+539 DDISAVFDNDTYVPR
-554 IPSAKNVLDL
+554 IPSAKNTLDL
-564 TILGQN
+564 TLLGDK
-570 NESYTVSLIY
+570 NEKYSMSLIY
-580 SESQKDFT
+580 AESQKDFS
-588 SIETETN
+588 SIETSTN

-600 AMKYTNRISLNNNYD
+600 AVKYTNKIRLGDKQD
-615 LNVVLFG
+615 LNVMLYG

-640 VPLPAASFGFDVSL
+640 VPLPASSFGFNVSL

>member
-1 MKIFRLL
+1 MNIFKNALFL
-8 PIMVAI
+8 AFVAI
-14 FIIPTTD
+14 SHVH
-21 AEELSSIEVESS
+21 AEDMTPIEIQSS
-33 ILSNSITENRYPV
+33 ILSNSVTENKNTV
-46 AIIDST
+46 TIIPGV
-52 DIDPSKSIGTN
+52 DIESSQSIGTN

-81 PIIRGLGGSRVR
+81 PVIRGLGGSRVK

-103 LSFFSADHPVMLNLN
+103 LSFFSADHPVMLNIN
-118 HASHIEIIKGPSSL
+118 HASHIEVIKGPTSL

-137 TSGGIVNVITGSSTD
+137 NTGGVVNVVTDSSTN
-152 KLYTD
+152 KLYSE
-157 EKITLGRSYDTVSEG
+157 EKISFGRSYDTVSEG
-172 YSNNFLFKKNIND
+172 YSNNFLLKKNID
-185 VALYLSHDKRDYF
+185 DLAVYISHDKRDYF

-203 EGSLYEEGSEVH
+203 EGSLFEEGTEVH

-229 GLSLIKNWGYLS
+229 GLSMIKDWGYFS

-254 YHAEEEEEEEEEEG
+254 YHAEEEEEEEEEG

-279 TYNFIGRLDNLAFAN
+279 TYNFIGRLDNLSFAN

-312 DGSFKVMN
+312 DGTFKVMN

-329 FNLDSDDIEKRLLLS
+329 FNFDSVNQERRLLLS

-364 DRSIA
+364 NRSLA
-369 YYSQTN
+369 YYSESSLSNMN
-375 ISGLNFDYA
+375 IAYA

-394 STKNYEDSAFSI
+394 STKNYEDSAISFSA
-406 STNTSQQITD
+406 NTAQQIND
-416 NLSYSIGL
+416 SLSYNLGF

-447 YEKGDSSLEREVSK
+447 YEKGNSSLEREVSN
-461 NIDLGLNFKSGD
+461 NIDIGLNFKHGIS
-473 STIDFSVYRNDVKDF
+473 SIDVSLFRNDIKDF

-495 TTSYDGEHQDANWS
+495 TTLYDGEHQDADWS

-515 QGYEFSYMKPLTVG
+515 QGYEVSFIRPFTLG
-529 NTDMYLTLSR
+529 DRDLYLTLSR
-539 DDISAVFDDDTYVPR
+539 DDISAVFDNDTYVPR
-554 IPSAKNVLDL
+554 IPSAKNTLDL
-564 TILGQN
+564 TLLGDK
-570 NESYTVSLIY
+570 NEKYSMSLIY
-580 SESQKDFT
+580 AESQKDFS
-588 SIETETN
+588 SIETSTN

-600 AMKYTNRISLNNNYD
+600 AVKYTNKIRLGDKQD
-615 LNVVLFG
+615 LNVMLYG

-640 VPLPAASFGFDVSL
+640 VPLPATSFGFNVSL

>member
-1 MKIFRLL
+1 MNIFRTALFL
-8 PIMVAI
+8 AFVVVSHAHAEDMTPIEI
-14 FIIPTTD
+14 Q
-21 AEELSSIEVESS
+21 SSV
-33 ILSNSITENRYPV
+33 LSNSVTENKNTV
-46 AIIDST
+46 TIIPGVDIEST
-52 DIDPSKSIGTN
+52 QSIGTN

-81 PIIRGLGGSRVR
+81 PVIRGLGGSRVK

-103 LSFFSADHPVMLNLN
+103 LSFFSADHPVMLNIN
-118 HASHIEIIKGPSSL
+118 HASHIEVIKGPTSL

-137 TSGGIVNVITGSSTD
+137 NTGGVVNVVTDSSTN
-152 KLYTD
+152 KLYSE
-157 EKITLGRSYDTVSEG
+157 EKISFGRSYDTVSEG
-172 YSNNFLFKKNIND
+172 YSNNFLLKKNIND
-185 VALYLSHDKRDYF
+185 LAVYISHDKRDYF

-203 EGSLYEEGSEVH
+203 EGSLFEEGTEVH

-229 GLSLIKNWGYLS
+229 GLSMIKDWGYFS

-254 YHAEEEEEEEEEEG
+254 YHAEEEEEEEEEG

-279 TYNFIGRLDNLAFAN
+279 TYNFIGRLDNLSFAN
-294 SLDFSISNTNAHI
+294 SLDFSVSNTNAHI

-312 DGSFKVMN
+312 DGTFKVMN

-329 FNLDSDDIEKRLLLS
+329 FNFDSVNQERRLLLS

-364 DRSIA
+364 NRSLA
-369 YYSQTN
+369 YYSESSLSNMN
-375 ISGLNFDYA
+375 IAYA

-394 STKNYEDSAFSI
+394 STKNYEDSAISFSA
-406 STNTSQQITD
+406 NTAQQIND
-416 NLSYSIGL
+416 SLSYNLGF

-439 GKHGPTNR
+439 GKHGSTNR
-447 YEKGDSSLEREVSK
+447 YEKGNSSLEREVSN
-461 NIDLGLNFKSGD
+461 NIDIGLNFKHGIS
-473 STIDFSVYRNDVKDF
+473 SIDLSLFRNDIKDF

-495 TTSYDGEHQDANWS
+495 TTLYDGEHQDADWS

-515 QGYEFSYMKPLTVG
+515 QGYEVSYTRPFTLG
-529 NTDMYLTLSR
+529 DRDLYLTLSR
-539 DDISAVFDDDTYVPR
+539 DDISAVFDNDTYVPR
-554 IPSAKNVLDL
+554 IPSAKNTLDL
-564 TILGQN
+564 TLLGDK
-570 NESYTVSLIY
+570 NEKYSMSLIY
-580 SESQKDFT
+580 AESQKDFS
-588 SIETETN
+588 SIETSTN

-600 AMKYTNRISLNNNYD
+600 AVKYTNKIRLGDKQD
-615 LNVVLFG
+615 LNVMLYG

-640 VPLPAASFGFDVSL
+640 VPLPAASFGFNVSL

>member
-1 MKIFRLL
+1 MNIFKNALFL
-8 PIMVAI
+8 AFVAI
-14 FIIPTTD
+14 SHVH
-21 AEELSSIEVESS
+21 AEDMTPIEIQSSV
-33 ILSNSITENRYPV
+33 LSNSVTENKNTV
-46 AIIDST
+46 TIIPGV
-52 DIDPSKSIGTN
+52 DIESSQSIGTN

-81 PIIRGLGGSRVR
+81 PVIRGLGGSRVK

-103 LSFFSADHPVMLNLN
+103 LSFFSADHPVMLNIN
-118 HASHIEIIKGPSSL
+118 HASHIEVIKGPTSL

-137 TSGGIVNVITGSSTD
+137 NTGGVVNVVTDSSTN
-152 KLYTD
+152 KLYSE
-157 EKITLGRSYDTVSEG
+157 EKISFGRSYDTVSEG
-172 YSNNFLFKKNIND
+172 YSNNFLLKKNIND
-185 VALYLSHDKRDYF
+185 LAVYISHDKRDYF

-203 EGSLYEEGSEVH
+203 EGSLFEEGTEVH

-229 GLSLIKNWGYLS
+229 GLSMIKDWGYFS

-254 YHAEEEEEEEEEEG
+254 YHAEEEEEEEEEG

-279 TYNFIGRLDNLAFAN
+279 TYNFIGRLDNLSFAN
-294 SLDFSISNTNAHI
+294 SLDFSVSNTNAHI

-312 DGSFKVMN
+312 DGTFKVMN

-329 FNLDSDDIEKRLLLS
+329 FNFDSVNQERRLLLS

-364 DRSIA
+364 NRSLA
-369 YYSQTN
+369 YYSESSLSNMN
-375 ISGLNFDYA
+375 IAYA

-394 STKNYEDSAFSI
+394 STKNYEDSAISFSA
-406 STNTSQQITD
+406 NTAQQIND
-416 NLSYSIGL
+416 SLSYNLGF

-447 YEKGDSSLEREVSK
+447 YEKGNSSLEREVSN
-461 NIDLGLNFKSGD
+461 NIDIGLNFKHGIS
-473 STIDFSVYRNDVKDF
+473 SIDVSLFRNDIKDF

-495 TTSYDGEHQDANWS
+495 TTLYDGEHQDADWS

-515 QGYEFSYMKPLTVG
+515 QGYEVSFTRPFTLG
-529 NTDMYLTLSR
+529 DRDLYLTLSR
-539 DDISAVFDDDTYVPR
+539 DDISAVFDNDTYVPR
-554 IPSAKNVLDL
+554 IPSAKNTLDL
-564 TILGQN
+564 TLLGDKN
-570 NESYTVSLIY
+570 KKYSMSLIY
-580 SESQKDFT
+580 AESQKDFS
-588 SIETETN
+588 SIETSTN

-600 AMKYTNRISLNNNYD
+600 AVKYTNKIRLGDKQD
-615 LNVVLFG
+615 LNVMLYG

-640 VPLPAASFGFDVSL
+640 VPLPASSFGFNVSL

>member
-1 MKIFRLL
+1 MNIFKNALFL
-8 PIMVAI
+8 AFVAI
-14 FIIPTTD
+14 SHVH
-21 AEELSSIEVESS
+21 AEDMTPIEIQSSV
-33 ILSNSITENRYPV
+33 LSNSVTENKNTV
-46 AIIDST
+46 TIIPGV
-52 DIDPSKSIGTN
+52 DIESSQSIGTN

-81 PIIRGLGGSRVR
+81 PVIRGLGGSRVK

-103 LSFFSADHPVMLNLN
+103 LSFFSADHPVMLNIN
-118 HASHIEIIKGPSSL
+118 HASHIEVIKGPTSL

-137 TSGGIVNVITGSSTD
+137 NTGGVVNVVTDSSTN
-152 KLYTD
+152 KLYSE
-157 EKITLGRSYDTVSEG
+157 EKISFGRSYDTVSEG
-172 YSNNFLFKKNIND
+172 YSNNFLLKKNIND
-185 VALYLSHDKRDYF
+185 LAVYISHDKRDYF

-203 EGSLYEEGSEVH
+203 EGSLFEEGTEVH

-229 GLSLIKNWGYLS
+229 VLYMIKDWGYFS

-279 TYNFIGRLDNLAFAN
+279 TYNFIGRLDNLSFAN
-294 SLDFSISNTNAHI
+294 SLDFSVSNTNAHI

-312 DGSFKVMN
+312 DGTFKVMN

-329 FNLDSDDIEKRLLLS
+329 FNFDSVNQERRLLLS

-364 DRSIA
+364 NRSLA
-369 YYSQTN
+369 YYSESSLSNMN
-375 ISGLNFDYA
+375 IAYA

-394 STKNYEDSAFSI
+394 STKNYEDSAISFSA
-406 STNTSQQITD
+406 NTAQQIND
-416 NLSYSIGL
+416 SLSYNLGF

-447 YEKGDSSLEREVSK
+447 YEKGNSSLEREVSN
-461 NIDLGLNFKSGD
+461 NIDIGLNFKHGIS
-473 STIDFSVYRNDVKDF
+473 SIDLSLFRNDIKDF

-495 TTSYDGEHQDANWS
+495 TTLYDGEHQDADWS

-515 QGYEFSYMKPLTVG
+515 QGYEVSYTRPFTLG
-529 NTDMYLTLSR
+529 DRDLYLTLSR
-539 DDISAVFDDDTYVPR
+539 DDISAVFDNDTYVPR
-554 IPSAKNVLDL
+554 IPSAKNTLDL
-564 TILGQN
+564 TLLGDK
-570 NESYTVSLIY
+570 NEKYSMSLIY
-580 SESQKDFT
+580 AESQKDFS
-588 SIETETN
+588 SIETSTN

-600 AMKYTNRISLNNNYD
+600 AVKYTNKIRLGDKQD
-615 LNVVLFG
+615 LNVMLYG

-640 VPLPAASFGFDVSL
+640 VPLPAASFGFNVSL

>member
-1 MKIFRLL
+1 MNIFRTALFL
-8 PIMVAI
+8 AFVVVSHAHAEDMTPIEI
-14 FIIPTTD
+14 Q
-21 AEELSSIEVESS
+21 SSV
-33 ILSNSITENRYPV
+33 LSNSVTENKNTV
-46 AIIDST
+46 TIIPGA
-52 DIDPSKSIGTN
+52 DIESSQSIGTN

-81 PIIRGLGGSRVR
+81 PVIRGLGGSRVK

-103 LSFFSADHPVMLNLN
+103 LSFFSADHPVMLNIN
-118 HASHIEIIKGPSSL
+118 HASHIEVIKGPTSL

-137 TSGGIVNVITGSSTD
+137 NTGGVVNVVTDSSTN
-152 KLYTD
+152 KLYSE
-157 EKITLGRSYDTVSEG
+157 EKISFGRSYDTVSEG
-172 YSNNFLFKKNIND
+172 YSNNFLLKKNIND
-185 VALYLSHDKRDYF
+185 LAVYISHDKRDYF

-203 EGSLYEEGSEVH
+203 EGSLFEEGTEVH

-229 GLSLIKNWGYLS
+229 GLSMIKDWGYFS

-254 YHAEEEEEEEEEEG
+254 YHAEEEEEEEEEG

-279 TYNFIGRLDNLAFAN
+279 TYNFIGRLDNLSFAN
-294 SLDFSISNTNAHI
+294 SLDFSLSNTNAHI

-312 DGSFKVMN
+312 DGTFKVMN

-329 FNLDSDDIEKRLLLS
+329 FNFDSVNQERRLLLS

-364 DRSIA
+364 NRSLA
-369 YYSQTN
+369 YYSESSLSNMN
-375 ISGLNFDYA
+375 IAYA

-394 STKNYEDSAFSI
+394 STKNYEDSAISFSA
-406 STNTSQQITD
+406 NTAQQIND
-416 NLSYSIGL
+416 SLSYNLGF

-447 YEKGDSSLEREVSK
+447 YEKGNSSLEREVSN
-461 NIDLGLNFKSGD
+461 NIDIGLNFKHGIS
-473 STIDFSVYRNDVKDF
+473 SIDLSLFRNDIKDF

-495 TTSYDGEHQDANWS
+495 TTLYDGEHQDADWS

-515 QGYEFSYMKPLTVG
+515 QGYEVSYTRPFTLG
-529 NTDMYLTLSR
+529 DRDLYLTLSR

-554 IPSAKNVLDL
+554 IPSAKNTIDL
-564 TILGQN
+564 TLLGDK
-570 NESYTVSLIY
+570 NEKYSMSVIY
-580 SESQKDFT
+580 AESQKDFS
-588 SIETETN
+588 SIESSTN
-595 SYVDL
+595 SYLDL
-600 AMKYTNRISLNNNYD
+600 AVKYTNKIRLSDKQD
-615 LNVVLFG
+615 LNVMLYG

-640 VPLPAASFGFDVSL
+640 VPLPATSFGFNVSL

>member
-1 MKIFRLL
+1 MNIFRTALFL
-8 PIMVAI
+8 AFVVVSHAHAEDMTPIEI
-14 FIIPTTD
+14 Q
-21 AEELSSIEVESS
+21 SSV
-33 ILSNSITENRYPV
+33 LSNSVTENKNTV
-46 AIIDST
+46 TIIPGV
-52 DIDPSKSIGTN
+52 DIESSQSIGTN

-81 PIIRGLGGSRVR
+81 PVIRGLGGSRVK

-103 LSFFSADHPVMLNLN
+103 LSFFSADHPVMLNIN
-118 HASHIEIIKGPSSL
+118 HASHIEVIKGPTSL

-137 TSGGIVNVITGSSTD
+137 NTGGVVNVVTDSSTN
-152 KLYTD
+152 KLYSE
-157 EKITLGRSYDTVSEG
+157 EKISFGRSYDTVSEG
-172 YSNNFLFKKNIND
+172 YSNNFLLKKNIND
-185 VALYLSHDKRDYF
+185 LAVYISHDKRDYF

-203 EGSLYEEGSEVH
+203 EGSLFEEGTEVH

-229 GLSLIKNWGYLS
+229 GLSMIKDWGYFS

-254 YHAEEEEEEEEEEG
+254 YHAEEEEEEEEEG

-279 TYNFIGRLDNLAFAN
+279 TYNFIGRLDNLSLAN
-294 SLDFSISNTNAHI
+294 SLDFSLSNTNAHI

-312 DGSFKVMN
+312 DGTFKVMN

-329 FNLDSDDIEKRLLLS
+329 FNFDSVNQERRLLLS

-364 DRSIA
+364 NRSLA
-369 YYSQTN
+369 YYSESSLSNMN
-375 ISGLNFDYA
+375 IAYA

-394 STKNYEDSAFSI
+394 STKNYEDSAISFSA
-406 STNTSQQITD
+406 NTAQQIND
-416 NLSYSIGL
+416 SLSYNLGF

-439 GKHGPTNR
+439 GKHGATNR
-447 YEKGDSSLEREVSK
+447 YEKGNSSLEREVSN
-461 NIDLGLNFKSGD
+461 NIDIGLNFKHGIS
-473 STIDFSVYRNDVKDF
+473 SIDVSLFRNDIKDF

-495 TTSYDGEHQDANWS
+495 TTLYDGEHQDADWS

-515 QGYEFSYMKPLTVG
+515 QGYEVSFTRPFTLG
-529 NTDMYLTLSR
+529 DRDLYLTLSR
-539 DDISAVFDDDTYVPR
+539 DDISAVFDNDTYVPR
-554 IPSAKNVLDL
+554 IPSAKNTLDL
-564 TILGQN
+564 TLLGDK
-570 NESYTVSLIY
+570 NEKYSMSLIY
-580 SESQKDFT
+580 AESQKDFS
-588 SIETETN
+588 SIETSTN

-600 AMKYTNRISLNNNYD
+600 AVKYTNKIRLGDKQD
-615 LNVVLFG
+615 LNVMLYG

-640 VPLPAASFGFDVSL
+640 VPLPAASFGFNVSL

>member
-1 MKIFRLL
+1 MNIFKNALFL
-8 PIMVAI
+8 AFVIVIHAYAEDMTPIEI
-14 FIIPTTD
+14 Q
-21 AEELSSIEVESS
+21 SSV
-33 ILSNSITENRYPV
+33 LSNSVTENKNTV
-46 AIIDST
+46 TIIPGV
-52 DIDPSKSIGTN
+52 DIESSQSIGTN
-63 LRSIP
+63 LRRIP

-81 PIIRGLGGSRVR
+81 PVIRGLGGSRVK

-103 LSFFSADHPVMLNLN
+103 LSFISADHPIMLNIN
-118 HASHIEIIKGPSSL
+118 HASHIEVIKGPTSL

-137 TSGGIVNVITGSSTD
+137 NTGGVVNVITDSPTN
-152 KLYTD
+152 KLYSE
-157 EKITLGRSYDTVSEG
+157 EKISFGRSYDTVSEG
-172 YSNNFLFKKNIND
+172 YSNNFLLKKNIND
-185 VALYLSHDKRDYF
+185 LAVYISHDKRDYF

-203 EGSLYEEGSEVH
+203 EGSLFEEGIEVH

-229 GLSLIKNWGYLS
+229 GLSVIKDWGYFS

-254 YHAEEEEEEEEEEG
+254 YHAEEEEEEEEEG

-279 TYNFIGRLDNLAFAN
+279 TYNFIGRLDNLSFAN
-294 SLDFSISNTNAHI
+294 SLDYSISNTNAHI

-312 DGSFKVMN
+312 DGTFKVMN

-329 FNLDSDDIEKRLLLS
+329 FNFDTVNQERRLLLS

-364 DRSIA
+364 NRSLA
-369 YYSQTN
+369 YYSESSLSN
-375 ISGLNFDYA
+375 INLAYA

-394 STKNYEDSAFSI
+394 STKNYEDSAISFSA
-406 STNTSQQITD
+406 NTAQQIND
-416 NLSYSIGL
+416 SLSYKLGF

-447 YEKGDSSLEREVSK
+447 YEKGNSSLEREVSN
-461 NIDLGLNFKSGD
+461 NIDIGLNFKHGIS
-473 STIDFSVYRNDVKDF
+473 SIDLSLFRNDINDF

-495 TTSYDGEHQDANWS
+495 TTLYDGEHQDADWS

-515 QGYEFSYMKPLTVG
+515 QGYEVSYTRPFALGDKDL
-529 NTDMYLTLSR
+529 YLTLSR
-539 DDISAVFDDDTYVPR
+539 DDISAVFDNDTYVPR
-554 IPSAKNVLDL
+554 IPSAKNTLDL
-564 TILGQN
+564 TLLGDK
-570 NESYTVSLIY
+570 NEKYSMSLIY
-580 SESQKDFT
+580 AESQKDFS
-588 SIETETN
+588 SIETSTN

-600 AMKYTNRISLNNNYD
+600 AVKYTNKIRLGDKHD
-615 LNVVLFG
+615 LNVMLYG